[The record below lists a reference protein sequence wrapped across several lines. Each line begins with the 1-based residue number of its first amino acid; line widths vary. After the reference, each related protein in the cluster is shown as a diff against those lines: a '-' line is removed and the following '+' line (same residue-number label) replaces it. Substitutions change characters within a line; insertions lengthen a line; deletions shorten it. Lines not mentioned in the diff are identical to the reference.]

1 MPDPPSREDVAPRMD
16 GWMDGLTGDD
26 RLSEKS
32 ESAGEWRGGGER
44 SGSRRKNEAITL

>member
-1 MPDPPSREDVAPRMD
+1 MPDPPSREDVGPRMD

-32 ESAGEWRGGGER
+32 EKCRRMESRG
-44 SGSRRKNEAITL
+44 RKVGIKEEK

>member
-1 MPDPPSREDVAPRMD
+1 MPDPPSREDAGPRMD

-44 SGSRRKNEAITL
+44 SGSRRKNEAISL